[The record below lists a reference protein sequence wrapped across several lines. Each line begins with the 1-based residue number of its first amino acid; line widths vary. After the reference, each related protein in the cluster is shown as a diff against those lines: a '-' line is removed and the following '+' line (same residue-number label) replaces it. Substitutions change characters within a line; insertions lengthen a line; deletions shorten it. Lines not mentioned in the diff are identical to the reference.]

1 MSKIRTSKIK
11 ATGIETSEIKVTEIN
26 KMTTRQRIIDEALT
40 LFSRRG
46 YNGTSVK
53 NIADAVGI
61 KDSSIYKHFRSKREI
76 IDAIADQMRQR
87 IEKMSLE
94 FGLPQEPSNG
104 AAQPA
109 PGAASVNSSVQDYE
123 ISGAAAVAFEYG
135 SMSLETLQELI
146 RKVFL
151 FYLRDDFASRFWRL
165 AGIEQ
170 YQNKEIYEIY
180 RTIFFEQSI
189 QYQRELFAEM
199 IKQGAFREADPE
211 AMAISFYAP
220 VFFLLSKYSDR
231 PDETD
236 EALRML
242 DRQIEEFCRVYKK

>member
-1 MSKIRTSKIK
+1 MSKIK
-11 ATGIETSEIKVTEIN
+11 ATGIESSEIKTTGIN

-87 IEKMSLE
+87 MEKMSLE
-94 FGLPQEPSNG
+94 IGLPQE
-104 AAQPA
+104 ADA
-109 PGAASVNSSVQDYE
+109 
-123 ISGAAAVAFEYG
+123 AFEYG
-135 SMSLETLQELI
+135 CMSLGTLQDI
-146 RKVFL
+146 SRKAFL
-151 FYLRDDFASRFWRL
+151 FYLQDDFMSRFWRL
-165 AGIEQ
+165 ASIEQ

-189 QYQRELFAEM
+189 QYQTELFAEM
-199 IKQGAFREADPE
+199 IRQGAFRKADPE

-220 VFFLLSKYSDR
+220 IFFLLSKYSDR